1 MNGNNTNNRKIKPNT
16 KIRYQNQYLE
26 LEIKQM
32 ETEKKINAKEK
43 KTNNNSHKILLNL
56 VNSG

>member
-1 MNGNNTNNRKIKPNT
+1 MNGNNTNRKIKPNT
-16 KIRYQNQYLE
+16 KIRYQNQYIE

-43 KTNNNSHKILLNL
+43 KNKQQFT
-56 VNSG
+56 